1 MIVLAIRPIV
11 VPFMED
17 QPEFEARIG
26 TTDPDAIVS
35 AQLQRF
41 VIVRVLVPI
50 EYRPDLIA
58 VFERVLLTATS
69 WIESEFAR
77 ALGCLFCNRVGNA
90 HSGMKFDLDERSPA
104 YTP

>member
-1 MIVLAIRPIV
+1 MSLTNAAYT
-11 VPFMED
+11 
-17 QPEFEARIG
+17 QARIG
-26 TTDPDAIVS
+26 TTDSDAIVS

-41 VIVRVLVPI
+41 VEVRVLVPI

-58 VFERVLLTATS
+58 VFERILLTATS
-69 WIESEFAR
+69 WIESESAR
-77 ALGCLFCNRVGNA
+77 SLDCLFCNGVGNS